1 MGFLSA
7 SKDRLV
13 ETMAPGLLNSGL
25 LAPYGR
31 LTALKLDSTSGEL
44 DVTLEL
50 NGEADP
56 LRVHIQEY
64 ELIQESGHIYLLIH
78 RIVTSRP
85 WLTALAQN
93 LAVGRK
99 LQLPAEVAKTVA
111 RFL

>member
-13 ETMAPGLLNSGL
+13 ESMAPGVLNTGIL
-25 LAPYGR
+25 EPYGR
-31 LTALKLDSTSGEL
+31 ITALKLDSASGEL
-44 DVTLEL
+44 DVTLDL
-50 NGEADP
+50 KGENEP

-64 ELIQESGHIYLLIH
+64 EIIDESGRMYLLIH

-85 WLTALAQN
+85 WLTALAEN
-93 LAVGRK
+93 LAVGRR
-99 LQLPAEVAKTVA
+99 LELPADVAKTIA

>member
-13 ETMAPGLLNSGL
+13 ETMAPGVLNSGL

-31 LTALKLDSTSGEL
+31 VTDLKLQSDAGEL
-44 DVTLEL
+44 DLTLEL
-50 NGEADP
+50 NGEVEP

-64 ELIQESGHIYLLIH
+64 ELIKESGRMHLLIH
-78 RIVTSRP
+78 RIKTSRP
-85 WLTALAQN
+85 WLTALAEN

-99 LQLPAEVAKTVA
+99 LELPPEVAKTVA